1 MKKTMPTSLRN
12 HVVFVLFD
20 GLRPDLITPA
30 NTPNLCRLSRQGVM
44 LERQRTVFPSE
55 TRIAMTSLV
64 TGATPDRHGIVGNR
78 YFDRSAAGRF
88 AVNTADHRLI
98 EKLDTES
105 GGRLL
110 GVPSLG
116 EILAAHGRS
125 LAVLASNSAGATR
138 LFNHKARALGHATL
152 SGHFPDVATS
162 AELLDQVQRRFGP
175 VPPAPPKG
183 TPDLEAQRLLAST
196 FLELVW
202 PERRP
207 DVTILSFSEPD
218 TSSHYCGTAAAET
231 RQALR
236 FADEQ
241 FGRVLDWWEAEG
253 RAEGVHLI
261 VASDHG
267 HVSVQAK
274 ADPVDALEAAGLRC
288 GSGEASEVDIDA
300 VVLPGQVGAIYLT
313 DPTEEAIRRAVA
325 AMMER
330 PWCGPVFTAAQG
342 DVEGVAPG
350 SFARHLVFAD
360 HGRAADILFAYRS
373 DSEADPFGLA
383 GRTWSA
389 DWGIGLG
396 VHGGL
401 HSAEMAATGIL
412 AGTHFKR
419 GVPSTTPS
427 SIVDLAPTALRI
439 LGIAPPATMT
449 GRVLSECLEQSVE
462 TPSVVEEVEEAG
474 TGRYRQRLR
483 RAAVGENRYVE
494 GAEAQS

>member
-1 MKKTMPTSLRN
+1 MQTSLRN

-20 GLRPDLITPA
+20 GLRPDLITPT
-30 NTPNLCRLSRQGVM
+30 NTPNLCRLGRQGVV
-44 LERQRTVFPSE
+44 LGRQRTVFPSE

-78 YFDRSAAGRF
+78 YFDRSATGRF

-98 EKLDTES
+98 DKLDAES

-110 GVPSLG
+110 EVPSLG

-183 TPDLEAQRLLAST
+183 TPDLEAQRLLTSA

-218 TSSHYCGTAAAET
+218 TSSHYCGTAADET

-267 HVSVQAK
+267 HVSVQAR
-274 ADPVDALEAAGLRC
+274 ADPVGALEAAGMRC
-288 GSGEASEVDIDA
+288 GSGEAGEDGVDA
-300 VVLPGQVGAIYLT
+300 VILPGQVGAIYLT

-330 PWCGPVFTAAQG
+330 PWCGPVFTAARG
-342 DVEGVAPG
+342 DVEGIAPG

-360 HGRAADILFAYRS
+360 HGRSADILFAYRS
-373 DSEADPFGLA
+373 DNEADPFGLT

-389 DWGIGLG
+389 DWGLGLG

-401 HSAEMAATGIL
+401 HASEMASTGIL
-412 AGTHFKR
+412 AGAYFKR
-419 GVPSTTPS
+419 GVQSATPS

-449 GRVLSECLEQSVE
+449 GRMLAE
-462 TPSVVEEVEEAG
+462 TFDRTAEAPSVAEEVEEAG
-474 TGRYRQRLR
+474 AGGYRQRLR
-483 RAAVGENRYVE
+483 RAAVGAHRYVE
-494 GAEAQS
+494 GAEAHS

>member
-1 MKKTMPTSLRN
+1 MKTIMKTSAQNRVL
-12 HVVFVLFD
+12 FVLFD

-30 NTPNLCRLSRQGVM
+30 NTPNLCRLGDQGVT
-44 LERQRTVFPSE
+44 LGRQRTVFPSE

-78 YFDRSAAGRF
+78 YFDRSSAGRL
-88 AVNTADHRLI
+88 AVNTADHRLL
-98 EKLDTES
+98 EKLDSES

-125 LAVLASNSAGATR
+125 MAVLASNSAGATR
-138 LFNHKARALGHATL
+138 LFNHKAQMLGHATL

-162 AELLDQVQRRFGP
+162 AALLDQAQRRFGP
-175 VPPAPPKG
+175 IPVPPPKG
-183 TPDLEAQRLLAST
+183 TPDLDAQRLLTST

-207 DVTILSFSEPD
+207 DLTILSFSEPD

-253 RAEGVHLI
+253 RADGMHLI

-267 HVSVQAK
+267 HVSVWAR
-274 ADPVDALEAAGLRC
+274 ADPVGALEDAGLRC
-288 GSGEASEVDIDA
+288 GSGEVGEEGVDA
-300 VVLPGQVGAIYLT
+300 VVLPGQVGAIYLME
-313 DPTEEAIRRAVA
+313 PTEEAIRRAVA
-325 AMMER
+325 AMMEQ
-330 PWCGPVFTAAQG
+330 PWCGPVFTAGRG

-350 SFARHLVFAD
+350 SLARHLVFAD
-360 HGRAADILFAYRS
+360 NGRSADILFAYRS
-373 DSEADPFGLA
+373 DSEADPFGLI

-389 DWGIGLG
+389 DWGLGLG

-401 HSAEMAATGIL
+401 HPGEMASTGIL
-412 AGTHFKR
+412 AGTRFKS
-419 GVPSTTPS
+419 GVRSATPS
-427 SIVDLAPTALRI
+427 SIVDLAPTALR
-439 LGIAPPATMT
+439 LLDIAPPATMT
-449 GRVLSECLEQSVE
+449 GRVLDE
-462 TPSVVEEVEEAG
+462 TFDPSAEAPAVVDEVEEAG
-474 TGRYRQRLR
+474 AGTYRQRLR
-483 RAAVGENRYVE
+483 RVAVGSSRYVE
-494 GAEAQS
+494 GAEVRS